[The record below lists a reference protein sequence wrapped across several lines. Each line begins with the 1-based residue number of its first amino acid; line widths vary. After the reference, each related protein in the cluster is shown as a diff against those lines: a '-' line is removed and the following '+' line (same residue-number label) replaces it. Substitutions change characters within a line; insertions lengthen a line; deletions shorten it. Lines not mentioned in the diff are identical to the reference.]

1 MVKTQEEYRQ
11 ILEQRLY
18 EAETLM
24 QRLSGAVKGAAATA
38 SIVAGS
44 AAVGGGL
51 GVVAPHVSAAKVKAI
66 NAIGNP
72 FGASD
77 VEIAREGVRANA
89 GLGAKTPAAT
99 RAAVGAGIGVG
110 LAGIAAMRSG
120 KPKRRPE

>member
-11 ILEQRLY
+11 ILEQRLD

-24 QRLSGAVKGAAATA
+24 KRLRGAAATA
-38 SIVAGS
+38 GIVA
-44 AAVGGGL
+44 AAGGVGGGL
-51 GVVAPHVSAAKVKAI
+51 GVATPHISAAKVKAM

-72 FGASD
+72 LGISD
-77 VEIAREGVRANA
+77 VETARQGVRDNA

-110 LAGIAAMRSG
+110 LAGIAALRGG

>member
-1 MVKTQEEYRQ
+1 MAKTQEEYRQ

-18 EAETLM
+18 EAGLM

-38 SIVAGS
+38 GIVAGS

-51 GVVAPHVSAAKVKAI
+51 GVATPHISDAKVSAI

-72 FGASD
+72 FGASK
-77 VEIAREGVRANA
+77 VEQERQGVRAKA
-89 GLGAKTPAAT
+89 GLGANTPVAT
-99 RAAVGAGIGVG
+99 RAAVGAGIGVS
-110 LAGIAAMRSG
+110 LAGIAALRGG